1 MTDRSRASLLD
12 LIERLGNK
20 LPEPPILFCWLALF
34 VARGQLALRY
44 WRRMI
49 TPGIILPEIVSLI
62 CLALLPDS
70 NPLAEMKNA
79 ASK

>member
-1 MTDRSRASLLD
+1 MHTLLPHPLARYQKRAGLLAW
-12 LIERLGNK
+12 RVMY
-20 LPEPPILFCWLALF
+20 WLAPF
-34 VARGQLALRY
+34 EARGQLALRY

-49 TPGIILPEIVSLI
+49 TPEIILPGIVSLI